1 VLTAMRDFEQ
11 AHEAYGEFQ
20 RQMERYWCLR
30 WLKQENV
37 REATATVIRESLVR
51 FDDLP
56 LVARVPSLPVLAPGA
71 RVELALSEP
80 DLLEL
85 ALHCEFRREVTAP
98 DPATLL

>member
-1 VLTAMRDFEQ
+1 MRDFES

-30 WLKQENV
+30 WLVQENV
-37 REATATVIRESLVR
+37 QVATATVIRESLAR

-56 LVARVPSLPVLAPGA
+56 LVVRVPSLPVLAPGT
-71 RVELALSEP
+71 RVELAVSVP

-85 ALHCEFRREVTAP
+85 ALHCEFRRQLTAET
-98 DPATLL
+98 PANGAAA